1 MKLALL
7 IARRAALALLLA
19 CATTAGAA
27 GPSIDALQVPLTD
40 QSGRAFTL
48 ADLRGTPMIVSM
60 FYTNCQFVCPMLVEA
75 IRTTEQQLSAA
86 QRQHLKVLLVSFDP
100 EHDTIATL
108 ARTATERRLDTRR
121 WSLARTD
128 ARSVRKLAA
137 LLDIQY
143 RALGNGEFNHSTA
156 LILVDAEGRIAART
170 GEMAHADPAFVKA
183 VKVALAP
190 GTAP

>member
-1 MKLALL
+1 MTRALS

-19 CATTAGAA
+19 CATIAGAA

-40 QSGRAFTL
+40 QSDRSFSL
-48 ADLRGTPMIVSM
+48 ADLRGTPTIVSM

-86 QRQHLKVLLVSFDP
+86 ERQHLKVLLVSFDP
-100 EHDTIATL
+100 GHDTVAVL
-108 ARTATERRLDTRR
+108 ARTAAERHLDTHH

-143 RALGNGEFNHSTA
+143 RALGNGEFNHLS
-156 LILVDAEGRIAART
+156 LIHI
-170 GEMAHADPAFVKA
+170 
-183 VKVALAP
+183 
-190 GTAP
+190 